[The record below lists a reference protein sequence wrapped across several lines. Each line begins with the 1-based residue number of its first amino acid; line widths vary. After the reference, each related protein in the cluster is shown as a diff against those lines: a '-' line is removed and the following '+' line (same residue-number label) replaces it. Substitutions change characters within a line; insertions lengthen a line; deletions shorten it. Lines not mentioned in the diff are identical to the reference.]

1 MEIHMDEADFF
12 RSRDD
17 RPSRR
22 QLLPPMKAPT
32 DLVDWQDVWYRFDN
46 GRGQIAISAIAERI
60 PRTTNNTQAVLR
72 ALKLLNEADPGG
84 TGYVTY
90 KDFEHFYN
98 NILPDNSWERGV
110 LVRAALDVVDE
121 GPEPLEEPY
130 FNTWMQLVSYVHSKP
145 SYYDF
150 NWHRILPYSYNR
162 NRLLHYVFYR
172 SELVHPARLKEWIY
186 HAKEADTLPN
196 AVAIQL
202 LGKAEIPFQEADINQ
217 DGFLEYEEFLRFVK
231 LSNAA
236 RTRSTVLRRGAL
248 AVIPRAER
256 TLETRRYIEE
266 YSCCPPPL
274 CMLVITLVELVMF
287 IYYAIDM
294 NSLLDMTILVG
305 PRGPCPLYSPLVYNP
320 ARRYEAWRYI
330 SYALIHSGWVH
341 LVNNLIVQ
349 VVLGVLLELVH
360 KWWRVLL
367 IYLSGVVL
375 GAVLHSLFTPGS
387 YLAGA
392 SGGVYAVEYA
402 HLGNLFLNWS
412 EMEANWAQLIV
423 MLIIISLD
431 FGYAFWDTYLAATP
445 SHTGHMA
452 HFGGALAG
460 VLVGVFVLRNLRKE
474 KWERIFQWI
483 SIAVFFAVVIVGII
497 LNCTL
502 PSPQYYPENDYTSF
516 DKLKN
521 DWKLMMNQ

>member
-1 MEIHMDEADFF
+1 MEMHMDEADFF
-12 RSRDD
+12 RSRDE
-17 RPSRR
+17 RQTRR
-22 QLLPPMKAPT
+22 QLLAPLKAPT
-32 DLVDWQDVWYRFDN
+32 DLVDWQDVWYRLDD
-46 GRGQIAISAIAERI
+46 GRGQIALSTLGERI
-60 PRTTNNTQAVLR
+60 PRTTNNSQAVLR
-72 ALKLLNEADPGG
+72 ALKLLKEADPGG
-84 TGYVTY
+84 TGYVSF
-90 KDFEHFYN
+90 KDFEHFFN

-110 LVRAALDVVDE
+110 LVRAALDVLDK
-121 GPEPLEEPY
+121 GPAPSEEPY
-130 FNTWMQLVSYVHSKP
+130 FNTWMQLVDFVHSRP

-150 NWHRILPYSYNR
+150 DWPRFVSNSYNR
-162 NRLLHYVFYR
+162 NRLLHFVFYR
-172 SELVHPARLKEWIY
+172 SELIHPARLKEWIF
-186 HAKEADTLPN
+186 HAKEADSLPN

-202 LGKAEIPFQEADINQ
+202 LGKAEIPFQEADINR
-217 DGFLEYEEFLRFVK
+217 DGFLEYEEFLRFVM

-236 RTRSTVLRRGAL
+236 RNRSTALRRGAL
-248 AVIPRAER
+248 AVVPRTER

-266 YSCCPPPL
+266 YSCCPPPF
-274 CMLVITLVELVMF
+274 CMLAITLVELAIF

-294 NSLLDMTILVG
+294 NNLADKGVIVG
-305 PRGPCPLYSPLVYNP
+305 PRGPCPSYSPLVYNP
-320 ARRYEAWRYI
+320 ARRFEAWRYI

-349 VVLGVLLELVH
+349 IILGVLLELVH

-375 GAVLHSLFTPGS
+375 GAILHSLFTPGS

-412 EMEANWAQLIV
+412 EMEANWVQLIV
-423 MLIIISLD
+423 MLLVISLD
-431 FGYAFWDTYLAATP
+431 FGYAFWDTYLAPTP

-474 KWERIFQWI
+474 RWERIFQWI
-483 SIAVFFAVVIVGII
+483 SLAIFFVVGIAGII

-502 PSPQYYPENDYTSF
+502 PSPEYFPENDYSSME
-516 DKLKN
+516 KLKN
-521 DWKLMMNQ
+521 DWKLTLNW